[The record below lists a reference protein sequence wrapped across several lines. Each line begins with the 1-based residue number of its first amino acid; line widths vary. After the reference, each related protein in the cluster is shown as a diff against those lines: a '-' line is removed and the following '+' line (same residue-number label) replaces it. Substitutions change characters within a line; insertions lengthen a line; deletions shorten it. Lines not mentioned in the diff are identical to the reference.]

1 MVPSVCCSY
10 IDHGGCSYL
19 KGRIMSKIKGYIEKY
34 NIIFI
39 LLISLF
45 ITCVVELG
53 VFNFYELTHRTED
66 RYFIYDL
73 SELQTSGFQYQD
85 GVLVSQGEGDIYI
98 ECGGQHVSKL
108 DINYAAGQELVIR
121 VDVECTD
128 GKHKITESTN
138 SFKMSVIS
146 RNIHENVKNIVI
158 SFESPVQIQM
168 IARNN
173 NLNINK
179 YRMFFVFCSI
189 FVLLYFLKQFKDK
202 KLCYHRSFLIIS
214 MTVGMMIIMLTPN
227 KTFLSEDDETHF
239 KRTIQ
244 LLDFG
249 SSSWTDSQN
258 QMMYAIPFS
267 DDAVLSKAEMKNQNA
282 YLNQANGADIFQIDR
297 ISYIDYSQVC
307 YIPAAVALKVT
318 SYLHFP
324 FSIWF
329 KIGKIANLLLYSLI
343 MYLAIKIMPV
353 KKELLFVFALLPSNL
368 SLASNYSYDGYITA
382 LLALSLALFLQ
393 KLYSREKV
401 DAKWTVQYTIASA
414 FAVLPKAVY
423 APLILLPL
431 VFKQDRFKDKKQ
443 QCKFKVA
450 LAFLTLVL
458 LSTFILPA
466 LLSPSVAGD
475 NRGAGVTSVSGQ
487 MQYIFSN
494 PVFYSILLLKST
506 FGQLFVKFFGAATIT
521 KMGYTGCASF
531 VALIVLDAVMVAL
544 AVVNYEQKESR
555 LDKYQRVFIV
565 FLIFC
570 VNCLIW
576 TALYLSFT
584 EVGGTEIQGVQG
596 RYFLP
601 LFIDLAICVSV
612 DKIDIR
618 IDRNKLKY
626 ALCMLTLL
634 IMLVTIYT
642 NILCKYCI

>member
-1 MVPSVCCSY
+1 
-10 IDHGGCSYL
+10 
-19 KGRIMSKIKGYIEKY
+19 MSKIKGYIEKY

-45 ITCVVELG
+45 ITCGVELG

-73 SELQTSGFQYQD
+73 SELQTSGFQYQE
-85 GVLVSQGEGDIYI
+85 GVLVSQGEGEIDI

-108 DINYAAGQELVIR
+108 NINYAAGQELVTRI
-121 VDVECTD
+121 DVACTD

-146 RNIHENVKNIVI
+146 RNIHEDVKTIVI
-158 SFESPVQIQM
+158 SFDSPVQIQM
-168 IARNN
+168 IAKDNT
-173 NLNINK
+173 LNINK

-297 ISYIDYSQVC
+297 INYIDYSQVC

-343 MYLAIKIMPV
+343 MYLAIKIMPI
-353 KKELLFVFALLPSNL
+353 KRELLFVFALLPSNL

-401 DAKWTVQYTIASA
+401 DAKWTAQYTIASA

-443 QCKFKVA
+443 QYKFKAA
-450 LAFLTLVL
+450 LVFLTLVL

-506 FGQLFVKFFGAATIT
+506 FGQFFVKFFGAATIT
-521 KMGYTGCASF
+521 KMGYTGCASV
-531 VALIVLDAVMVAL
+531 VALIVLDVVMVAL
-544 AVVNYEQKESR
+544 AVVNYEQKESG
-555 LDKYQRVFIV
+555 LDKYQRGFIV

-612 DKIDIR
+612 DKFDIR

-626 ALCMLTLL
+626 ALCMLTLI

-642 NILCKYCI
+642 NILCKYCM